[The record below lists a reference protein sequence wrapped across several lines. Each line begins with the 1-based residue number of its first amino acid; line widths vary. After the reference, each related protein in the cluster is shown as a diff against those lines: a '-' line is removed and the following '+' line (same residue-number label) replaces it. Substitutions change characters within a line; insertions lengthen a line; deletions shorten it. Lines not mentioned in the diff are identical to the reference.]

1 VEKVGGTNRGVH
13 PLGGAGA
20 PNCYHRG
27 VPERDLDALESYQLL
42 PKLLHDV
49 GDADTTLHLLG
60 ESLGAPILPLVEEGG
75 VVSTPFPT
83 LCLQGAEW
91 LLNQSESFSMS
102 AALPLLKPDKMG
114 ALMPKVRKLAARGA
128 PGFVLDLTAL
138 AETPP
143 FGSHAWRPRTREDL
157 AELRA
162 AAGVP
167 LWLYGVCSVP
177 DAEVASEAG
186 VDGIVVNT
194 GAGVFL
200 GAPGTA
206 EVFPDIFDAVAGT
219 ISVYAGGAVRSGVD
233 VFRYLAL
240 GAEAVV
246 VDTDR
251 SLENLRAELAY
262 AMRLTGCRTLA
273 DISYEAIFAPLFS
286 EL

>member
-1 VEKVGGTNRGVH
+1 VPEHDFAALDSYQLIPRVLHGVLEPDTH
-13 PLGGAGA
+13 TSLLGRDLAAPLLPLLDAPEGGAETLGLLDA
-20 PNCYHRG
+20 DALLRHEG
-27 VPERDLDALESYQLL
+27 DLDAL
-42 PKLLHDV
+42 
-49 GDADTTLHLLG
+49 
-60 ESLGAPILPLVEEGG
+60 
-75 VVSTPFPT
+75 
-83 LCLQGAEW
+83 
-91 LLNQSESFSMS
+91 
-102 AALPLLKPDKMG
+102 LPLLKPEKMG
-114 ALMPKVRKLAARGA
+114 LLMPKVKKLAARGV

-138 AETPP
+138 AESPP
-143 FGSHAWRPRTREDL
+143 YGGLEWHPRSREDL

-167 LWLYGVCSVP
+167 LWLYGVSSVS

-186 VDGIVVNT
+186 LEGVVVNT

-200 GAPGTA
+200 GAPATA

-240 GAEAVV
+240 GAEAVL
-246 VDTDR
+246 VDSDR
-251 SLENLRAELAY
+251 SLHNLRAELAY
-262 AMRLTGCRTLA
+262 AMRLTGCATLA

>member
-1 VEKVGGTNRGVH
+1 MPEHDFAALDSLQLIPRLLHGVLEPDTRVQLLGRDLAA
-13 PLGGAGA
+13 PLLPLLDAPEGGAETLGL
-20 PNCYHRG
+20 
-27 VPERDLDALESYQLL
+27 LDADGLL
-42 PKLLHDV
+42 RHE
-49 GDADTTLHLLG
+49 GDCRAL
-60 ESLGAPILPLVEEGG
+60 
-75 VVSTPFPT
+75 
-83 LCLQGAEW
+83 
-91 LLNQSESFSMS
+91 
-102 AALPLLKPDKMG
+102 LPLLKPEKMG
-114 ALMPKVRKLAARGA
+114 LLMPKVKKLAARGV

-138 AETPP
+138 AESPP
-143 FGSHAWRPRTREDL
+143 YGGLEWHPRNREDL

-167 LWLYGVCSVP
+167 LWLYGVSSVS

-186 VDGIVVNT
+186 LEGVVVNT

-200 GAPGTA
+200 GAPATA

-246 VDTDR
+246 VDSDR
-251 SLENLRAELAY
+251 SLLNLRAELAY
-262 AMRLTGCRTLA
+262 AMRLTGCGTLA

-286 EL
+286 EV

>member
-1 VEKVGGTNRGVH
+1 MPEHDFAALDSLQLIARLLHGVLEPDTRAQLLGRDLAA
-13 PLGGAGA
+13 PLLPLLDAPEGGAETLGL
-20 PNCYHRG
+20 
-27 VPERDLDALESYQLL
+27 LDADALL
-42 PKLLHDV
+42 RYE
-49 GDADTTLHLLG
+49 GDFEAL
-60 ESLGAPILPLVEEGG
+60 
-75 VVSTPFPT
+75 
-83 LCLQGAEW
+83 
-91 LLNQSESFSMS
+91 
-102 AALPLLKPDKMG
+102 LPLLKPEKMG
-114 ALMPKVRKLAARGA
+114 LLMPKVKKLAVRGV

-138 AETPP
+138 AESPP
-143 FGSHAWRPRTREDL
+143 YGGLEWHPRSREDL

-167 LWLYGVCSVP
+167 LWLYGVSSVS

-186 VDGIVVNT
+186 LEGVVVNT

-200 GAPGTA
+200 GAPATA

-246 VDTDR
+246 VDSDR
-251 SLENLRAELAY
+251 SLLNLRAELAY
-262 AMRLTGCRTLA
+262 AMRLTGCGTLA